1 MTEENKNISDWD
13 SLDEDGFSEV
23 KEPVNT
29 EQTAE
34 KRDSALRFAE
44 RNKLKIE
51 QIEQIRAIKEEMI
64 EKHPDHDIIAFA
76 VRGVNRD
83 RWYIIRSLNIG
94 DMDIVNQHIRSVA
107 RQIIK
112 SDEERKRKIE
122 AERTKTGQ
130 KGVLPDKQL
139 IAKLTEEMDNS
150 PMLIDEAQDNQ
161 MMIQGVL
168 YPTDFA
174 TKLKNKTLRP
184 GDIAHILQAI
194 IGLSGYFRP
203 VTDDNAEQLLE
214 GEVFDFPDEVV
225 MDDE

>member
-1 MTEENKNISDWD
+1 
-13 SLDEDGFSEV
+13 
-23 KEPVNT
+23 
-29 EQTAE
+29 
-34 KRDSALRFAE
+34 
-44 RNKLKIE
+44 
-51 QIEQIRAIKEEMI
+51 
-64 EKHPDHDIIAFA
+64 
-76 VRGVNRD
+76 
-83 RWYIIRSLNIG
+83 
-94 DMDIVNQHIRSVA
+94 MDIVNQHIRSVA